1 MNGKLINNSDSVQCK
16 RRREKPKFVAL
27 IARRRQ
33 MARNKKRSHPL
44 PAIAFV
50 YLALVGGLLL
60 LSASRVLAL

>member
-1 MNGKLINNSDSVQCK
+1 MNGKLTNTSDSVHHK
-16 RRREKPKFVAL
+16 RRSRKLKFVVSVAEG
-27 IARRRQ
+27 Q
-33 MARNKKRSHPL
+33 MSRNKKRSHPL